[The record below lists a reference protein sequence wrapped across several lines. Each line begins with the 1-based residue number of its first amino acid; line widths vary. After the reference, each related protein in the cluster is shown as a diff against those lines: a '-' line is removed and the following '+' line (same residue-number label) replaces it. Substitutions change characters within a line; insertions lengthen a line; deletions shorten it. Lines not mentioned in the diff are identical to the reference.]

1 MVFGFFTRK
10 KSLNLATLI
19 TRTVF
24 TVMGAV
30 TLMVLFLNF
39 QATSRAV
46 DKEMERTRV
55 QTNSLVQALFNLEL
69 TSLRTQQDSYSRNDS
84 LVKALSNET
93 PRPLDQFFAVVDE
106 VNPHLTPDFRYI
118 TTSDG
123 MFWGDESYTFFGI
136 EENPLNMVSL
146 QLNAS
151 KSWHLVKI
159 SSLLGTQHLLLRRT
173 PIVNSETGEVLAMY
187 HIGVVLNKNY
197 SVMNSLK
204 IDSNSENVVM
214 VIDGEVI
221 ASTIRHSTDSY
232 TDKDVLDEYD
242 STNEVGQY
250 IIVQTPLEVSSAPTP
265 IFIYTVQ
272 RNQSPIEFSHHYNFW
287 GGVLLLFMF
296 VLGAMTWYWVNRR
309 VSSELDVLTQYT
321 ADAVDLR
328 SITKFNGSPVK
339 EFDQIGHT
347 LEDSF
352 KRLIEQ
358 EKLFEDLFNFSLSPI
373 LFWDVEG
380 RVVKIN
386 PAGQKYFNSNRVN
399 DETYQLLVD
408 NLLPQIKMA
417 ATGATLTGVNIPIAD
432 KVFRW
437 NLSPIIVDDEV
448 HLVIAQSQDIT
459 SLIQAEK
466 QSERARIEAEELA
479 RLRAEFLAKMSH
491 ELRTP
496 LNGILGVSQILRDSS
511 VDSTMLEY
519 VNVLCNSGEH
529 LLVVLNDILDFSK
542 LEQGAYSLQTSEFK
556 PIETYQ
562 TVDKIFAPL
571 CHDKG
576 IEFVC
581 TTDFEEGAVIA
592 TDKVRLTQIL
602 FNLVSNG
609 VKFTHKGRL
618 AVSITHIN
626 KGDDSSLHILVEDT
640 GIGIEARFIDKIFEP
655 FVQVSEHS
663 VPDSGGSGLGLTII
677 KILVELLEGQYDI
690 KSEVGGGTIFKVD
703 IPIKCIKE
711 TAIAPLLP
719 VESKP
724 QELFDT
730 TLNVLLVEDNHTN
743 AFIARAFCEK
753 YGMQISW
760 VEDGQE
766 AIELVRENTYD
777 LILMDNQLPNIGG
790 VEVTR
795 IIRDELKS
803 NVPIFACTADG
814 MAETKQEFL
823 DVGANYIIIKPLK
836 ENELFQAFQYLKS
849 EFISMK

>member
-1 MVFGFFTRK
+1 MIFRFITK
-10 KSLNLATLI
+10 QKSVNLATII

-30 TLMVLFLNF
+30 TLFVLFLNF

-46 DKEMERTRV
+46 EKEIERTRL

-69 TSLRTQQDSYSRNDS
+69 TSLRTQQDSYSRNDL
-84 LVKALSNET
+84 LVQAISDGE
-93 PRPLDQFFAVVDE
+93 PRHLDQFFASVDE

-118 TTSDG
+118 TAQNE

-136 EENPLNMVSL
+136 EETPLQTISL
-146 QLNAS
+146 TLTTS
-151 KSWHLVKI
+151 KSWHLVKTP
-159 SSLLGTQHLLLRRT
+159 SLLGTQFLLLRRT

-187 HIGVVLNKNY
+187 HVGVVLNKNY

-204 IDSNSENVVM
+204 TDSNSDNVVM
-214 VIDGEVI
+214 VINGQVI
-221 ASTIRHSTDSY
+221 ASTIRSATDLY
-232 TDKDVLDEYD
+232 TDQDVLDEYFGPQ
-242 STNEVGQY
+242 EAGEY
-250 IIVQTPLEVSSAPTP
+250 IVIETPLKVSGTPTS
-265 IFIYTVQ
+265 ILIYTVQ
-272 RNQSPIEFSHHYNFW
+272 RNMSPVEFSHHYNFW

-296 VLGAMTWYWVNRR
+296 VLGGVTWYWLNRR
-309 VSSELDVLTQYT
+309 VSAELDVLTQYT
-321 ADAVDLR
+321 SDAVDLR
-328 SITKFNGSPVK
+328 SISKFDGSPIK

-347 LEDSF
+347 LEDSL
-352 KRLIEQ
+352 KRLTEQ
-358 EKLFEDLFNFSLSPI
+358 EKQFEDLFNFSLSPI

-386 PAGQKYFNSNRVN
+386 PAGQKYFNSHKVD

-466 QSERARIEAEELA
+466 QSERARVEAEELA
-479 RLRAEFLAKMSH
+479 RVRADFLAKMSH

-511 VDSTMLEY
+511 IDSKMLEY

-542 LEQGAYSLQTSEFK
+542 LEQGKYSIQYSEFN

-562 TVDKIFAPL
+562 TVDKIFTPL
-571 CHDKG
+571 CHEKG
-576 IEFVC
+576 IEFLC
-581 TTDFEEGAVIA
+581 ETDFSDDAIIS

-609 VKFTHKGRL
+609 VKFTDEGQL
-618 AVSITHIN
+618 TVSITHTN
-626 KGDDSSLHILVEDT
+626 NGDDSNLHINVSDT
-640 GIGIEARFIDKIFEP
+640 GIGIEERLIDKVFEP
-655 FVQVSEHS
+655 FVQVSENVS
-663 VPDSGGSGLGLTII
+663 PDTGGSGLGLTII
-677 KILVELLEGQYDI
+677 KNLVELLGGEYQI
-690 KSEVGGGTIFKVD
+690 KSDFGVGTTFTVD
-703 IPIKCIKE
+703 LPIKCVE
-711 TAIAPLLP
+711 HTSVSP
-719 VESKP
+719 VFSIESKP
-724 QELFDT
+724 QELFDAA
-730 TLNVLLVEDNHTN
+730 LNVLLVEDNHTN

-753 YGMQISW
+753 YGMEITW

-766 AIELVRENTYD
+766 AIELVKLNEYD
-777 LILMDNQLPNIGG
+777 LVLMDNQLPSIGG

-795 IIRDELKS
+795 IIRDELES
-803 NVPIFACTADG
+803 DVPIFACTADG
-814 MAETKQEFL
+814 MLETKQGFL

-836 ENELFQAFQYLKS
+836 ERELFQAFQYLK
-849 EFISMK
+849 ENFIATK